1 MISPSE
7 WKRTEHIYWMRR
19 LCISLKCH
27 FSQRLHA
34 QQTNKWLQ
42 WASLLPPWDWWSHS
56 FRCCRRRSWHRR
68 DGFPSTEGPPARTQ
82 SRVLLQISGQK
93 APQIWTIWFVCWK
106 VTPCLPQAMLHWKEV
121 CISREG
127 MLSFIQ
133 RNSVQCLSGRH
144 TCCMS
149 RLVISICT
157 MQASIFSN
165 LFLSWKWRSK
175 SFITWAVIPISLS
188 LKI

>member
-68 DGFPSTEGPPARTQ
+68 DGFPSTEGPPARTR

-106 VTPCLPQAMLHWKEV
+106 VTPCLPQAMLYWKEV
-121 CISREG
+121 CISREE

-133 RNSVQCLSGRH
+133 RNSVFVWKTHLLYVQAGDIHMHNAGFHIFQPVLVLEVEKQVLHHLSCDSH
-144 TCCMS
+144 Q
-149 RLVISICT
+149 L
-157 MQASIFSN
+157 
-165 LFLSWKWRSK
+165 
-175 SFITWAVIPISLS
+175 IT
-188 LKI
+188 